1 MIQPDQSRVQI
12 QLREDELLATKRL
25 VQSGRVLIHR
35 RVVEERRT
43 IEVPVTR
50 EELIVEW
57 VPAEQWSAA
66 SSEVG
71 TEPTSESDLNQHL
84 RALRPGE
91 SIRVPLVEEEVVI
104 DKRPVVVEEV
114 TISTRHVQATQ
125 QVTGTA
131 RREQLRIDNRE
142 ALGEG

>member
-1 MIQPDQSRVQI
+1 MIQPDESPVQI

-57 VPAEQWSAA
+57 VPAEQWPAA
-66 SSEVG
+66 SSEGG
-71 TEPTSESDLNQHL
+71 TDATIESDLSDRL

-114 TISTRHVQATQ
+114 TIGTRQVQATQ
-125 QVTGTA
+125 RVTGTA
-131 RREQLRIDNRE
+131 RREQLRIDNGQ
-142 ALGEG
+142 APVEG

>member
-1 MIQPDQSRVQI
+1 
-12 QLREDELLATKRL
+12 
-25 VQSGRVLIHR
+25 VLIHR

-57 VPAEQWSAA
+57 VPAEQWPAA
-66 SSEVG
+66 SSQVG
-71 TEPTSESDLNQHL
+71 TDATIDSDLSERL

-104 DKRPVVVEEV
+104 DKRPVVVQEV
-114 TISTRHVQATQ
+114 TIGTRRVQGTQ
-125 QVTGTA
+125 QVSGTA

-142 ALGEG
+142 AAVEG